1 VGRHRVAGS
10 TRKVDLKT
18 AAELLGSTTEAVRKR
33 AKRGTIDS
41 ETGEDGRIYV
51 WVDDTE
57 ARVDDR
63 VDSVADQVDDRV
75 DDTAERVDGQT
86 DGVVER
92 MASEID
98 HLREQLRE
106 ERAANRENRRL
117 LAAALERIPAIEAP
131 LDTPS
136 SEASDSRV
144 TDAEPRSGTQVPEQ
158 EKPVTEEPE
167 QRSWWRRFF
176 GL

>member
-10 TRKVDLKT
+10 MRKVDLKT

-51 WVDDTE
+51 WVDDTDV
-57 ARVDDR
+57 RVDDR
-63 VDSVADQVDDRV
+63 VDSNAAQVDDRV
-75 DDTAERVDGQT
+75 DDAAEWVDGQPN
-86 DGVVER
+86 GLVER

-131 LDTPS
+131 PDTPQDVPS
-136 SEASDSRV
+136 GTSESPVAN
-144 TDAEPRSGTQVPEQ
+144 AEPRSGTQVPPDEDQ
-158 EKPVTEEPE
+158 PI
-167 QRSWWRRFF
+167 SWWRRLIF
-176 GL
+176 GP